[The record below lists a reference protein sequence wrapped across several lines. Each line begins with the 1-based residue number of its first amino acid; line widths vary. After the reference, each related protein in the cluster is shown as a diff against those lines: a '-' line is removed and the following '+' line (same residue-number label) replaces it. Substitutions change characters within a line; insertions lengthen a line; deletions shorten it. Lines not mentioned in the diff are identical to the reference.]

1 MNQKTFSKRLRLRL
15 DELNMN
21 QSEFARLCGM
31 APAMVTDYLKERYM
45 PKKNR
50 LAVMAKVLRV
60 SEEWLA
66 GESDD
71 KSRESS
77 LSHAAVDAGIAS
89 RSPVRIPVVSKIAA
103 GVPME
108 AMESHIDDDD
118 PDTWEEI
125 PGEWMHGDKAFFA
138 LKVSGDSMSPD
149 IPDGSIAI
157 IERCY
162 EWHDGKV
169 MAVYV
174 NGYNA
179 TLKRVKLKDGGIV
192 LLEAFNPSYETQ
204 MYTAEEVEDTPVKPC
219 GILIETRK
227 KW

>member
-77 LSHAAVDAGIAS
+77 LSHAAVDAGVAS
-89 RSPVRIPVVSKIAA
+89 RVPVRIPVVSEIAA
-103 GVPME
+103 GVPIE
-108 AMESHIDDDD
+108 AMENHLDDDD

-125 PGEWMHGDKAFFA
+125 PSEWMHSDKAFFA

-162 EWHDGKV
+162 EWHDNKV

-179 TLKRVKLKDGGIV
+179 TLKRVHVKSSGIIV
-192 LLEAFNPSYETQ
+192 LEAFNSEYETKI
-204 MYTAEEVEDTPVKPC
+204 YTADEVESIPVRPC
-219 GILIETRK
+219 GVLIETRK